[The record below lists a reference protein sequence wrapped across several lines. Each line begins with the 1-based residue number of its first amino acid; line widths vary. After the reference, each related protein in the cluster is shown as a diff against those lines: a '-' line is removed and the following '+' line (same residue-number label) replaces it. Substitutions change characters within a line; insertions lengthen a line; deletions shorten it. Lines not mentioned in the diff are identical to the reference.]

1 LFNPALLGVST
12 KKSAIWAIYAPSRM
26 LGPNG
31 LDKVGDVEAYCKF
44 SEEDEK
50 VASDEQQFQQADRA
64 LCTLAHYRARK
75 NRRKIYL

>member
-31 LDKVGDVEAYCKF
+31 LDELGNVEAYDKL
-44 SEEDEK
+44 SEEEEK

-64 LCTLAHYRARK
+64 LCPLAH
-75 NRRKIYL
+75 